1 MQERVWLRRR
11 GKEGSQA
18 RSSQRAVL
26 PASFILFFFENSL
39 DMHLLG
45 RYNIYLT
52 KLNGI
57 VIRNRRQKLVPAKAG
72 NRRRRTDDRIH
83 NRQTREP
90 GEHGARE
97 QDISRSGNQDGL
109 EMMRGFA
116 SYPHTKYFQTR
127 TYTDLC
133 VLSL

>member
-52 KLNGI
+52 KLNGMEI
-57 VIRNRRQKLVPAKAG
+57 VMEDRIQDTGDRSLSPRKRETD
-72 NRRRRTDDRIH
+72 NRRRKIEWA
-83 NRQTREP
+83 N
-90 GEHGARE
+90 
-97 QDISRSGNQDGL
+97 
-109 EMMRGFA
+109 
-116 SYPHTKYFQTR
+116 
-127 TYTDLC
+127 
-133 VLSL
+133 